1 MRSQHRFPMIKVRA
15 RAIVSATV
23 RTVIVAFADIGIG
36 KDLCLFCLLGVYAN
50 SPYIKKKTEIK
61 SPSFLLVDYFQIFS
75 NYFSKYTRKNA
86 AKCPLVVRGFYTE
99 PITKYAVNNN
109 KVFTFIEKREKRLDL
124 QGVFLFYDIEIDCG

>member
-1 MRSQHRFPMIKVRA
+1 MIKVRA
-15 RAIVSATV
+15 IAIVSATV

-36 KDLCLFCLLGVYAN
+36 TVLCLFYLLGIYAN
-50 SPYIKKKTEIK
+50 CLYIKKKTEIK
-61 SPSFLLVDYFQIFS
+61 SPSFLLVDDFQNVS

-109 KVFTFIEKREKRLDL
+109 KVFTFIEKREKRLAN